1 MSDRYVNCPKCLYVS
16 AELRGI
22 NWRTVCRIALAV
34 ILMGILLIEA
44 MLRDYQFL
52 SHIIATAPATLLL
65 LIGSFILPV
74 PWVYCPRCAE
84 ERAKARRKKE

>member
-1 MSDRYVNCPKCLYVS
+1 MSDRYVNCPKCLFVS
-16 AELRGI
+16 AELRGV
-22 NWRTVCRIALAV
+22 NWRVVCRVALAT
-34 ILMGILLIEA
+34 ILAGILLVEA
-44 MLRDYQFL
+44 MLRDYQFVN
-52 SHIIATAPATLLL
+52 HIIASAPVTLLL